1 MRLDVLARN
10 LNVLLFELYVA
21 IYLSNASVV
30 LSHSLVDSFSVGD
43 DFCGICWWFCETS
56 KSKSDF

>member
-30 LSHSLVDSFSVGD
+30 LSHSLVDSFSAVD

-56 KSKSDF
+56 